1 MKLAEASDSPLILMP
16 GGTRSG
22 KTIATLM
29 YLTAISERTHNNLIC
44 ITTDTAP
51 ALRDGALRDF
61 HNLLRGTRRESE
73 FEENKTDK
81 IFTNRYTN
89 TQIQFFALDDEM
101 KARGSA
107 RDYLY
112 VNEANRISWNTF
124 EQLHIRTRV
133 QTICDWNP
141 SSRFWAYD
149 HYLDNPKATGLS

>member
-1 MKLAEASDSPLILMP
+1 MSYAKTTTLMKLVDASDSPLILMP

-29 YLTAISERTHNNLIC
+29 YLTAISERTHNNLIG

-51 ALRDGALRDF
+51 ALRDGAFRDF

-81 IFTNRYTN
+81 IFTNRYTH

-141 SSRFWAYD
+141 S
-149 HYLDNPKATGLS
+149 G

>member
-1 MKLAEASDSPLILMP
+1 MSYAQTTTLMKLAEASDSPLILMP

-29 YLTAISERTHNNLIC
+29 YLTTISERTRNNLIG
-44 ITTDTAP
+44 IT
-51 ALRDGALRDF
+51 
-61 HNLLRGTRRESE
+61 
-73 FEENKTDK
+73 TDK
-81 IFTNRYTN
+81 IFTNRYTH

-124 EQLHIRTRV
+124 EQLHIRTRPN
-133 QTICDWNP
+133 TTP
-141 SSRFWAYD
+141 R
-149 HYLDNPKATGLS
+149 P